1 MAHKSTLRTRRQNI
15 DGSYD
20 SICMKCFATISGTQS
35 KIEAEDERNTHVC
48 DSAFLAER
56 GYFTR
61 PESLSILP

>member
-1 MAHKSTLRTRRQNI
+1 
-15 DGSYD
+15 
-20 SICMKCFATISGTQS
+20 MKCFATISGTQS